1 MNNERS
7 LFPPL
12 FRKVDTGGG
21 SEIREKIA
29 EIDSEITDINSDITN
44 IDSAITRLSNNVGN
58 LSNLDTTDKSSL
70 VGAVNEVASA
80 GGGYAISTTETDTG
94 IIFNGKTVYCKLIP
108 NASLP
113 AQFSIGANSV
123 KLTTDATIETIVDSA
138 FIVRYSTYF
147 KLVIRGNV
155 FVTTTYGEV
164 EWSGQGGYNIS
175 SGDIDE
181 KELVIWYTKKS

>member
-29 EIDSEITDINSDITN
+29 EIDSEITDINSDITD

-80 GGGYAISTTETDTG
+80 GGGLNLSTTETVIGTYD
-94 IIFNGKTVYCKLIP
+94 GKPLYTKILRGLVSGWNSADAFKIPIAKLVYGEYQI
-108 NASLP
+108 SR
-113 AQFSIGANSV
+113 SGTDVMIGA
-123 KLTTDATIETIVDSA
+123 
-138 FIVRYSTYF
+138 F
-147 KLVIRGNV
+147 
-155 FVTTTYGEV
+155 
-164 EWSGQGGYNIS
+164 S
-175 SGDIDE
+175 SGDYKISTFQFSATDGIYIS
-181 KELVIWYTKKS
+181 LTGSGWNLGDVIIAYTKTTD